1 MTFFDNAFAPSTYGY
16 VIAFSSLGAYCVARF
31 LLTRLRISLEQAFSF
46 DFVFF
51 FTVVS
56 GILGARLLFVLYNLP
71 YFLDNPSE
79 IPAIWH
85 GGWVWHG
92 GLIGGAF
99 ALFVY
104 SRIKKISFLLLAD
117 IIVPCL
123 ALAQSIGR
131 WGNYFNQELYG
142 KPTDVS
148 WALFIDPAHRVT
160 GFESFAYFHP
170 TFLYESL
177 WSLFLF
183 LTLFLLSI
191 RFVLPRSNT
200 IQPGLITALYLFFA
214 SLGRFGIEFIR
225 IDQVPVFWGLRV
237 PQWIALA
244 LIGVA
249 IALLLQRRKKMV

>member
-1 MTFFDNAFAPSTYGY
+1 MPTQYGLIFAFGSLLAYGVAKFLFFRFTST
-16 VIAFSSLGAYCVARF
+16 VPQRV
-31 LLTRLRISLEQAFSF
+31 SF
-46 DFVFF
+46 DAVFL
-51 FTVVS
+51 VS
-56 GILGARLLFVLYNLP
+56 VTGGIVGARLLFVFYNFS
-71 YFLDNPSE
+71 YFSAYPSE

-92 GLIGGAF
+92 GLIGGAL

-104 SRIKKISFLLLAD
+104 SRIKKIPFLLLTD
-117 IIVPCL
+117 ILAPCL

-142 KPTDVS
+142 KPTDLP
-148 WALFIDPAHRVT
+148 WALFIDIEHRMT
-160 GFESFAYFHP
+160 GFESSAYFHP

-177 WSLFLF
+177 WSFVLFIVLFLV
-183 LTLFLLSI
+183 SI
-191 RFVLPRSNT
+191 RFAIPRGAT

-225 IDQVPVFWGLRV
+225 IDDVPIFWGLRA
-237 PQWIALA
+237 PQWIALT

-249 IALLLQRRKKMV
+249 IAILLQRRKKMV